1 MKSRE
6 QCSAS
11 EATETREEVRR
22 RQQGWM
28 AQRAAQ
34 MERESLRSD
43 LLKDDPLQAGF
54 DSRGSTSVDS
64 TRPAQSRISDDRVL
78 DQITGLC
85 NFAIFLALS
94 LGFMNSLNGAM

>member
-1 MKSRE
+1 MKSKE
-6 QCSAS
+6 QCS

-43 LLKDDPLQAGF
+43 LLKDDPLPAAGF
-54 DSRGSTSVDS
+54 DSRGSTSVES

-85 NFAIFLALS
+85 NLAIFFALLLS
-94 LGFMNSLNGAM
+94 FMNSLNGDM